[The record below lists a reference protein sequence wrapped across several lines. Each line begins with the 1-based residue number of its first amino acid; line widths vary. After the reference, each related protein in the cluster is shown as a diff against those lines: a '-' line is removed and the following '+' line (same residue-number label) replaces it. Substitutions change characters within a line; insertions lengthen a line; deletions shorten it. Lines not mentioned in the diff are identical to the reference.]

1 MKQTKGRI
9 TYYNTV
15 KSKQIDWL
23 WYPYIPYG
31 KITII
36 QGDPGEGKTT
46 FILSL
51 IAEMSNGGTLPFTN
65 TPVEGVS
72 IYQNTEDDIAD
83 TIKPRLDIHKANCQR
98 ICFIDK
104 DEGLTLD
111 DDSIEEAIK
120 ASGARLLVLDPIQS
134 FVGENV
140 DMNRANSIRPRMKKL
155 KEMAERTG
163 CAVVLIGHLNK
174 NSGNKTN
181 YRGLG
186 SIDIPAA
193 ARSVLLVG
201 KLDDQPNVRAVA
213 QMKNNLAP
221 IGKTLLF
228 ELKKGKVSWISE
240 SNMTADDLA
249 TGINPYSNTK
259 EEHAMNLIRELLS
272 EGAMPAKELYA
283 IAGEQDIGERTLN
296 MAKRNLHVQTYKEGS
311 AWYWTLGIPED
322 ATE

>member
-1 MKQTKGRI
+1 MKQDQGRV
-9 TYYNTV
+9 TYYDTV
-15 KSKQIDWL
+15 ESKQVDWL

-51 IAEMSNGGTLPFTN
+51 IAEMSTGGMLPFSKKRI
-65 TPVEGVS
+65 EGVA

-83 TIKPRLDIHKANCQR
+83 TIKPRLDIHKANCQK

-104 DEGLTLD
+104 QEGLTLD
-111 DDSIEEAIK
+111 DDSIEEAIRS
-120 ASGARLLVLDPIQS
+120 SGARLLVLDPLQS

-163 CAVVLIGHLNK
+163 CAIVLIGHLNK

-213 QMKNNLAP
+213 QLKNNLAP

-228 ELKKGKVSWISE
+228 ELIDGKVSWIGE
-240 SNMTADDLA
+240 SKMTADDLA
-249 TGINPYSNTK
+249 TGVNPYSNTK
-259 EEHAMNLIRELLS
+259 EGNAMELLRELLS
-272 EGAMPAKELYA
+272 EGAMSAKEIYA
-283 IAGEQDIGERTLN
+283 IAREQDIGERTLN
-296 MAKRNLHVQTYKEGS
+296 IAKKNLHVNTYKEGNS
-311 AWYWTLGIPED
+311 WFWTFDDLESETD
-322 ATE
+322 